1 MDIGCAVIP
10 AAGLG
15 TRLRPATLWIPKEMF
30 PVLNT
35 PAIAYAL
42 EEALAA
48 GVERLVVVIH
58 PRKALLRD
66 FLEAWA
72 RERGPGERRVRV
84 QWVVQEEPLGLG
96 DAVRRAKEAVLGE
109 AFYVLLPDELF
120 LAETPPL
127 LQLTRGAPATWAAIV
142 GTQKVPLAE
151 VHQYGMVG
159 IGQGGRVTEMVE
171 KPAAS
176 EAPSNVAMM
185 GRYALT
191 SRIFDALADVKPGA
205 KGEIQ
210 LTDAL
215 RLLLP
220 DGVYARHVAGER
232 FDIGNAAGWAR
243 AAQALARIRRL
254 EAPADFT
261 RA

>member
-30 PVLNT
+30 PVLDT

-72 RERGPGERRVRV
+72 RERAPGERRVHV

-120 LAETPPL
+120 LA
-127 LQLTRGAPATWAAIV
+127 
-142 GTQKVPLAE
+142 
-151 VHQYGMVG
+151 
-159 IGQGGRVTEMVE
+159 
-171 KPAAS
+171 
-176 EAPSNVAMM
+176 
-185 GRYALT
+185 ALT

-220 DGVYARHVAGER
+220 TGVYARHVAGER

-254 EAPADFT
+254 KAPADFT